1 MITKE
6 MLVSAAGEV
15 SEAMVSSIQVQPH
28 RFSPDFERKLR
39 NLTRRAEHPLWYR
52 MQQAA
57 AILVALATAIAALY
71 LASPT
76 VRAAVDGWIR
86 TTFGGYFQYYTEDT
100 TPQAVQ
106 YDYYLPD
113 EFDGYTLLT
122 TIDRGDSTMYLYSN
136 EMGQI
141 LSFDFVRGS
150 SDSSLFIYDTEDCE
164 YYRVNVGSLPAE
176 IYISHAENKSNVI
189 IWQDSTE
196 NVLFC
201 IQVPAGKDQLIAF
214 AEKVEKIEKT

>member
-28 RFSPDFERKLR
+28 RFSLDFERKLR

-113 EFDGYTLLT
+113 EFDGYTLLD
-122 TIDRGDSTMYLYSN
+122 TIDQGDGKLY
-136 EMGQI
+136 
-141 LSFDFVRGS
+141 
-150 SDSSLFIYDTEDCE
+150 IYMDLQGNLLRFE
-164 YYRVNVGSLPAE
+164 YIRAGSLTGLFLDTANYQQYSAMVGQMDADL
-176 IYISHAENKSNVI
+176 YISPDTSQANTIV
-189 IWQDSTE
+189 WQDPVE
-196 NVLFC
+196 NVLFHLS
-201 IQVPAGKDQLIAF
+201 AAADADQLLDLANF
-214 AEKVEKIEKT
+214 VKKR